1 VEVFDDGL
9 EFVAMDWDKKYEKW
23 AVTQGSY
30 EPFPGGRL
38 YLTDDLAEAFYVFRA
53 YLEELNP
60 YKPVPPS
67 LKALRGPQKSPD

>member
-53 YLEELNP
+53 LP
-60 YKPVPPS
+60 WRS
-67 LKALRGPQKSPD
+67 LTHTSLCHLRSRP

>member
-38 YLTDDLAEAFYVFRA
+38 YLTDDLPEAFYVFRA
-53 YLEELNP
+53 LP
-60 YKPVPPS
+60 GG
-67 LKALRGPQKSPD
+67 A